1 LGVAI
6 LPAGHESGGGAVV
19 VGIVVDVG
27 AVVVAVAVVVGI
39 VVVVGAVVGAVA
51 VDVVVDVGA
60 GLSTHREVP
69 PTVRSTLPPGQ
80 SQRAVLG
87 FGRPP
92 TPQAKFSAPSACW
105 ATNAAKGAK
114 ARSEAKNADRRR
126 TMLRV

>member
-27 AVVVAVAVVVGI
+27 AVVVAVTVVVGI
-39 VVVVGAVVGAVA
+39 VVVVGAVA